1 MTLDPGWTRTV
12 DDGITNAAWD
22 DYDQLIQTEVNDYN
36 QRLATTP
43 GFLKIDWKVF
53 KAVVWVESGGP
64 SSAAWKGRAMQ
75 IGNKGDPGYS
85 VVKEG
90 KEAAP
95 LVMSDK
101 LKQDIKAGDIN
112 KPELNIRA
120 GIAYAL
126 TRLVTSDMRSV
137 DDKDPTINEYTVV
150 PGDSLDAIARK
161 VGTTVASLK
170 QLNPTANVLQPKQ
183 KLKWRKASIQRVIT
197 NWMGVNSSNL
207 ATGYNVGDP
216 NYKEKRD
223 YVLDL
228 FTKLKRDK

>member
-1 MTLDPGWTRTV
+1 MTLDPAWTRTV
-12 DDGITNAAWD
+12 DDGIANPAWD
-22 DYDQLIQTEVNDYN
+22 EYDTLIQTEVNDYN

-64 SSAAWKGRAMQ
+64 SQAAWKARAMQ

-101 LKQDIKAGDIN
+101 LKQDIKTGDIN

-126 TRLVTSDMRSV
+126 TRLVTSEMRSV

-161 VGTTVASLK
+161 VGSTVASLK

-197 NWMGVNSSNL
+197 GWMAANSSNL
-207 ATGYNVGDP
+207 ATRYNAGDK
-216 NYKEKRD
+216 NYKEKMD

>member
-1 MTLDPGWTRTV
+1 MTLDPAWTRTV
-12 DDGITNAAWD
+12 DDGIANPAWD
-22 DYDQLIQTEVNDYN
+22 EYDTLIQTEVNDYN

-64 SSAAWKGRAMQ
+64 SQAAWKARAMQ

-126 TRLVTSDMRSV
+126 TRLVTSEMRSV

-161 VGTTVASLK
+161 VGSTVASLK

-197 NWMGVNSSNL
+197 SWMAANASNL
-207 ATGYNVGDP
+207 ATRYNAGDK
-216 NYKEKRD
+216 NYKEKMD

>member
-1 MTLDPGWTRTV
+1 MTLDPAWTRTV
-12 DDGITNAAWD
+12 DDGIANPAWD
-22 DYDQLIQTEVNDYN
+22 EYDTLIQTEVNDYN

-53 KAVVWVESGGP
+53 KAVVWVESGGT
-64 SSAAWKGRAMQ
+64 SQAAWKARAMQ

-101 LKQDIKAGDIN
+101 LKQDITAGDIN

-126 TRLVTSDMRSV
+126 TRLVTSEMRSV

-161 VGTTVASLK
+161 VGSTVASLK

-197 NWMGVNSSNL
+197 GWMAANSSNL
-207 ATGYNVGDP
+207 ATRYNAGDK
-216 NYKEKRD
+216 NYKEKMD